1 MKYPSKV
8 ITIEAI
14 SDKPEKKKAAIKGND
29 GNWYETFRD
38 WQGEIKL
45 PYSQLI
51 SGNHNEPFKKGD
63 TVKISYQVG
72 EFNGKP
78 QYQLMSIYPSD
89 TQESSGTANTSS
101 QEKLSNG
108 EAPTRSQSSSNDQF
122 GKRLALHGFVNAM
135 LSNGATIET
144 IIKDLPALGKLGT
157 AIDRYL
163 NEPQALTQMREK
175 FGSDEISEPSDSYD
189 ESVEDVPF

>member
-78 QYQLMSIYPSD
+78 QYHLMSIYPAE
-89 TQESSGTANTSS
+89 TQESSEMTQSSS
-101 QEKLSNG
+101 QEKSSNG
-108 EAPTRSQSSSNDQF
+108 EAPTRSQGSSNNQF
-122 GKRLALHGFVNAM
+122 GRRLALHGFVNAM
-135 LSNGATIET
+135 LSKGATIET
-144 IIKDLPALGKLGT
+144 IIKDLPALGKLET

-175 FGSDEISEPSDSYD
+175 FGSDEQETSEPYD
-189 ESVEDVPF
+189 EVSVEDIPY